1 MQLRYV
7 FTELRSGLRR
17 NLSMHLAVVLTLFVS
32 LTLAGCGMLLQRQ
45 ADKTAEALGNELQI
59 LVNLCVNDD
68 PSDTGNCEGGAVTDQ
83 QSQDIRAAIEASPE
97 VASVEFQSQEEGFA
111 EFQDVPEYEPYFEGP
126 DPVITVDDWPPQYWI
141 TLEDPERA
149 DGVVS
154 AVTGLEGVSSIKD
167 QRETL
172 EPVFGLI
179 NALKYGSWIASAL
192 LLLASLLLVAN
203 TIRLAALAR
212 RREIGI
218 MRLVGASTLYI
229 ALPFLLEAL
238 VTAVIGVALAAGALA
253 AFTKF
258 AILDGLENAIQFV
271 PWIGWEDFVETLLTG
286 PDVSLPFSGVDV
298 PIPLGLVVLGPA
310 LTLIPT
316 LLLTRKYIK
325 V

>member
-17 NLSMHLAVVLTLFVS
+17 NLSMHVAVILTLFVS

-59 LVNLCVNDD
+59 LLNLCVVDD
-68 PSDTGNCEGGAVTDQ
+68 PSRSANCGGGAVTNEQ
-83 QSQDIRAAIEASPE
+83 RREVERALNASSE
-97 VASVEFQSQEEGFA
+97 VESFEFQSQAEGFEEA
-111 EFQDVPEYEPYFEGP
+111 QEIPQYEPYFEGT
-126 DPVITVDDWPPQYWI
+126 DPILTVEDWPPQYWI
-141 TLEDPERA
+141 TLEDPEEA
-149 DGVVS
+149 EGVISSVKGLDGV
-154 AVTGLEGVSSIKD
+154 AAIQD
-167 QRETL
+167 QREQL
-172 EPVFGLI
+172 KPIFGI
-179 NALKYGSWIASAL
+179 IDSLKYGSWIGSGL
-192 LLLASLLLVAN
+192 LLFASLLLVAN
-203 TIRLAALAR
+203 TIRLAAMAR

-238 VTAVIGVALAAGALA
+238 VAAAVGVALAAGALA
-253 AFTKF
+253 AFTKY
-258 AILDGLENAIQFV
+258 AILDGLADAIEFL
-271 PWIGWEDFVETLLTG
+271 PWIGWDDYVE
-286 PDVSLPFSGVDV
+286 SLIGTVPPGVA
-298 PIPLGLVVLGPA
+298 ILGPA

>member
-17 NLSMHLAVVLTLFVS
+17 NASMHVAVILTLFVS

-45 ADKTAEALGNELQI
+45 ADKTAETLGNELQI
-59 LVNLCVNDD
+59 LVNLCVVDD
-68 PSDTGNCEGGAVTDQ
+68 PSKSPNCSSGAVTDQ
-83 QSQDIRAAIEASPE
+83 QRKEIERALNDSPE
-97 VASVEFQSQEEGFA
+97 VEAFDFQTQEEGFA
-111 EFQDVPEYEPYFEGP
+111 KAQDIPAYEPYFEGS
-126 DPVITVDDWPPQYWI
+126 DPIITVEDWPPQYWI
-141 TLEDPERA
+141 TLNDPEEA
-149 DGVVS
+149 DGVIS
-154 AVTGLEGVSSIKD
+154 SVTGLEGVAAIKD
-167 QRETL
+167 QREQLTAI
-172 EPVFGLI
+172 FGI
-179 NALKYGSWIASAL
+179 IDSLKYGSWIGSGL

-203 TIRLAALAR
+203 TVRLAAMAR

-229 ALPFLLEAL
+229 AFPFLLEAL
-238 VTAVIGVALAAGALA
+238 VSAAFGVALAAGALA

-258 AILDGLENAIQFV
+258 AILDGLADAIGFL
-271 PWIGWEDFVETLLTG
+271 PWIGWDDYVETLIGTV
-286 PDVSLPFSGVDV
+286 PPGVV
-298 PIPLGLVVLGPA
+298 ILGPA